1 MNANPPDREL
11 DALLAEMLAPADR
24 PPDEAFVTKV
34 DWAVA
39 EHERYRRKRAQL
51 WRQLSGE
58 ALAIAALAGSLA
70 LIAQV
75 PAVRAALVE
84 LPFVAW
90 PALMSLLVLWLI
102 VMRRAPKTLT

>member
-1 MNANPPDREL
+1 M
-11 DALLAEMLAPADR
+11 
-24 PPDEAFVTKV
+24 
-34 DWAVA
+34 
-39 EHERYRRKRAQL
+39 
-51 WRQLSGE
+51 
-58 ALAIAALAGSLA
+58 ALAGSLA